1 MLPSFNRL
9 IDNGS
14 HYTRKPPQSLRGLIP
29 VNQPPVKKKDKA
41 LKYYAEAVKNYFVMN
56 GISNGR
62 IVVVGNGS
70 SNPVV
75 DNDTDEHRAMNR
87 RTDVSFKIIE

>member
-1 MLPSFNRL
+1 
-9 IDNGS
+9 
-14 HYTRKPPQSLRGLIP
+14 
-29 VNQPPVKKKDKA
+29 
-41 LKYYAEAVKNYFVMN
+41 MN

-75 DNDTDEHRAMNR
+75 DNDTDEHRAMNK
-87 RTDVSFKIIE
+87 DVLMYHLRSLSKG